1 MTTPKNKRT
10 RFSIAKK
17 VEILDKVQKGDSR
30 AELCR
35 SYEIASST
43 LHTFIKD
50 EKKIRAE
57 FESNRDSKRRVI
69 RTSPFHELEK
79 AVIKWFNIV
88 REQKIAVSG
97 PMVREKALEYAK
109 EMGLNNFAASDGWLD
124 RFKKRENLDFKACF
138 ISCNH

>member
-10 RFSIAKK
+10 RFSSAKK

-50 EKKIRAE
+50 KKKFAQNLNQTEIQNV
-57 FESNRDSKRRVI
+57 ES
-69 RTSPFHELEK
+69 
-79 AVIKWFNIV
+79 
-88 REQKIAVSG
+88 
-97 PMVREKALEYAK
+97 
-109 EMGLNNFAASDGWLD
+109 
-124 RFKKRENLDFKACF
+124 
-138 ISCNH
+138 